1 MKEVKN
7 MLEGQLKFLDFF
19 LNNTIEGKEEQAKE
33 ILVKSFADQETNALS
48 LEEFKQLQ
56 EKLFPLIKPE
66 KLNEVKVAMAHVAQS
81 LAEKKITLKISV
93 FFKIQK

>member
-56 EKLFPLIKPE
+56 EKSPSKFRSFSKFRNSTKKLKGRFP
-66 KLNEVKVAMAHVAQS
+66 S
-81 LAEKKITLKISV
+81 LLV
-93 FFKIQK
+93 FFVLFVT

>member
-7 MLEGQLKFLDFF
+7 MLEGQLKFLDLF

-66 KLNEVKVAMAHVAQS
+66 KLNEVKVAMAHFAQS
-81 LAEKKITLKISV
+81 LA
-93 FFKIQK
+93 

>member
-1 MKEVKN
+1 MKEVDI

-19 LNNTIEGKEEQAKE
+19 INNTIEGKKEDAKA
-33 ILVKSFADQETNALS
+33 ILIKSFADQETEALS

-66 KLNEVKVAMAHVAQS
+66 KLKEVKVAMAHFAQS
-81 LAEKKITLKISV
+81 LA
-93 FFKIQK
+93 